1 MSQSEFRV
9 DLFVHADGTL
19 AVHGGDI
26 RGLVIETDDIHELR
40 SELYRIVPRLL
51 KTNHGLSKKEIEQV
65 TIRVILRNAPGEAGP
80 EQTLHAAYP
89 QIVWE
94 DDPRIMAVA

>member
-9 DLFVHADGTL
+9 DLFVYADGTL

-26 RGLVIETDDIHELR
+26 RGLVIETDDIRELR

-51 KTNHGLSKKEIEQV
+51 STNHGLSKKEIEQV
-65 TIRVILRNAPGEAGP
+65 TIRVILREAEDAGKRGRTSHP
-80 EQTLHAAYP
+80 AHP
-89 QIVWE
+89 QILWE
-94 DDPRIMAVA
+94 DNPRIMAVA